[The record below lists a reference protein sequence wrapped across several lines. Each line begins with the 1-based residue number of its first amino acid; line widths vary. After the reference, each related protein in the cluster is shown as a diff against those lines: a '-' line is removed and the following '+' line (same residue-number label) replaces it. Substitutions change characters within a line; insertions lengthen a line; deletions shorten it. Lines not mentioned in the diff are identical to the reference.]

1 MEWFFDNLKLI
12 IFVIVIVVYA
22 IKAMRGQSEAGGDE
36 SQPTRRTMP
45 GEQDAAEAERTRQ
58 IQEEIRRRILA
69 RQRGEDT
76 AAEPPPMIFEEEP
89 PPVYAPPP
97 IPQAAPATPVPAPD
111 AYATD
116 QEVEQAART
125 ASILETQRALEEQL
139 TQMRRVRD
147 AAMAGVP
154 KLAPSSSAAAGAG
167 RHASALRR
175 TLREDLAGRGA
186 LRRAVVLREVL
197 GEPVALR
204 TGPAGM
210 TRR

>member
-1 MEWFFDNLKLI
+1 MEWLLDNLKLV
-12 IFVIVIVVYA
+12 IFVIVIAAYA
-22 IKAMRGQSEAGGDE
+22 FKAMRGQSEAGGDDA
-36 SQPTRRTMP
+36 QPTRRSLP

-76 AAEPPPMIFEEEP
+76 SAEPPPLVFEEEP
-89 PPVYAPPP
+89 QPKYTPPP
-97 IPQAAPATPVPAPD
+97 IPQVATPVPAEGPD

-116 QEVEQAART
+116 HEVEQAART

-154 KLAPSSSAAAGAG
+154 KLAPSSVAAGAG
-167 RHASALRR
+167 RHVSALRR